1 MVGSSS
7 RGPSRWTVGAVI
19 AVLLLMGSSLPT
31 TAAQAQPK
39 LPDEGSAFVVSLSVP
54 SVTAGGETALAFVL
68 QNPLPTPVTR
78 ITFTADLYA
87 FNAFPGNATSPQPPP
102 RAPLIG
108 NGSASGRS
116 VDRSWA
122 AWPAGSRWSGSF
134 PLTSSAE
141 TPIGTYAI
149 RTRLTFELNGSLD
162 RLESRGWFS
171 ASAWASATQTTNG
184 TATLNL
190 SRLGVAGI
198 LPETAVQI
206 LGPGLSDVLVG
217 LIVAAFVL
225 AGIGAYLY
233 FRRGPGSSSG
243 VEAGSPASHAPSAL
257 GRRRRREGDS
267 RSS

>member
-1 MVGSSS
+1 MGGSSS
-7 RGPSRWTVGAVI
+7 RATALGTAGAVI
-19 AVLLLMGSSLPT
+19 VVLLLMGSALPT
-31 TAAQAQPK
+31 TAAQAQPM
-39 LPDEGSAFVVSLSVP
+39 LPDEGSAFVVAFSVP
-54 SVTAGGETALAFVL
+54 SVTAGGETAFGFVL
-68 QNPLPTPVTR
+68 QNPLPTPVIR
-78 ITFTADLYA
+78 ITFTAELYA

-102 RAPLIG
+102 NAPLIG

-116 VDRSWA
+116 VAQSWA

-134 PLTSSAE
+134 PLTSSAD
-141 TPIGTYAI
+141 TPVGTYAI
-149 RTRLTFELNGSLD
+149 RTRLTFVLNGTLD

-171 ASAWASATQTTNG
+171 AALWASATQTTNG
-184 TATLNL
+184 TVTLNL

-206 LGPGLSDVLVG
+206 LGPGVSDVLVG

-225 AGIGAYLY
+225 AGVGAYLY

-243 VEAGSPASHAPSAL
+243 VEAGSPASHAPSAF